1 MNKILVFSLFF
12 LSLNAFSQ
20 NTKRDSIAIQKII
33 NKYNPQKEIQ
43 KVITISDS
51 DEVNLIT
58 DYIDKKNVEKAKLIE
73 KENIISNSKIGK
85 RYSNGDKSVISEIV
99 KILDSN
105 DDEKIN
111 SLLMDL
117 ELDYSVRNK
126 GLNLEQNILNAL
138 VKLLK
143 NPDFEHRIIQFL
155 GFNNVIGS
163 EKILEERFLSG
174 KSTDND
180 RIFYWL
186 ASNFNNKKALDY
198 IHKSYF
204 DKKFDLENMDWFLSS
219 FSEYIEKE
227 DVEAIQKIKEI
238 AFDYLQKKPIQKSD
252 LENKLQL
259 SIVGGKATNLTM
271 LEILIKTKDNRVN
284 NILNDF
290 LNNLKGTKYYNEV
303 LSRTE
308 KLIFFTFSNEKK
320 REFVLRNLTNEEE
333 FFETLEIIK
342 EESQFIKDA
351 NINKLILLNFDR
363 FNFTDEYDFERLL
376 SYLKNIEKELVVV
389 LINENVSN
397 DSLKKY
403 LLKKHSISLM
413 TLQQIN
419 DFLFENKIINEAIS
433 EKQIKDFLV
442 RNDITESNYEDLNS
456 IGTCLDIAKISLNFD
471 TEVGEFP
478 VYYNVLLD
486 DFANISKNKIQNIKS
501 YLQYKIDTENGEAYY
516 QFLVS
521 YKNKCYILI
530 PENFGDWYDVESFE
544 KLLNHI
550 VSDANCKEEF
560 IAINTGDQTA
570 YYIFGEKDK
579 VSLIENTFYPKY
591 TNEK

>member
-33 NKYNPQKEIQ
+33 NKYNPKKEIQ

-51 DEVNLIT
+51 SEVNLIK
-58 DYIDKKNVEKAKLIE
+58 DYIVKKNIEKAKIDE
-73 KENIISNSKIGK
+73 NSNIISNSSIGK
-85 RYSNGDKSVISEIV
+85 RYINGDKSTISDIV

-105 DDEKIN
+105 DGKEIIP
-111 SLLMDL
+111 LLTDL
-117 ELDYSVRNK
+117 DLDYSVRSK
-126 GLNLEQNILNAL
+126 GLNLEQNILNAI

-155 GFNNVIGS
+155 GFNNVVGS

-238 AFDYLQKKPIQKSD
+238 AFDYLRKKPIQKSD

-259 SIVGGKATNLTM
+259 SIVGHRATTLTM
-271 LEILIKTKDNRVN
+271 LEILIKTKDNRVP

-290 LNNLKGTKYYNEV
+290 LNSLKGTKYYNEAC
-303 LSRTE
+303 SKSE
-308 KLIFFTFSNEKK
+308 KILFFTFSNEKK
-320 REFVLRNLTNEEE
+320 TEFILRNLNSKDD
-333 FFETLEIIK
+333 FFETLDFIK
-342 EESQFIKDA
+342 EESQLYKD
-351 NINKLILLNFDR
+351 LRILKQIFLNFEK
-363 FNFTDEYDFERLL
+363 FNFIDDYDFYRLINHFEGL
-376 SYLKNIEKELVVV
+376 EKEIVINN
-389 LINENVSN
+389 INENISDV
-397 DSLKKY
+397 SLKEY
-403 LLKKHSISLM
+403 LLKRYTVSLL
-413 TLQQIN
+413 TLKEID
-419 DFLFENKIINEAIS
+419 DFLLKNEIINEKIS
-433 EKQIKDFLV
+433 EAKI
-442 RNDITESNYEDLNS
+442 ENYKKKEFPIENLNS
-456 IGTCLDIAKISLNFD
+456 IEACLDIAEISLNFD

-478 VYYNVLLD
+478 VDYNVLLN
-486 DFANISKNKIQNIKS
+486 DFTKISKNKIQNIKS
-501 YLQYKIDTENGEAYY
+501 YLQYKVDYESGDAFY

-530 PENFGDWYDVESFE
+530 PENFGDWYDIESFE
-544 KLLNHI
+544 KLLNCI
-550 VSDANCKEEF
+550 ISDSNCKEEF
-560 IAINTGDQTA
+560 VSISTGGQDA
-570 YYIFGEKDK
+570 YYIFGEKEK
-579 VSLIENTFYPKY
+579 VQLIQNTFYPKY
-591 TNEK
+591 IYEK